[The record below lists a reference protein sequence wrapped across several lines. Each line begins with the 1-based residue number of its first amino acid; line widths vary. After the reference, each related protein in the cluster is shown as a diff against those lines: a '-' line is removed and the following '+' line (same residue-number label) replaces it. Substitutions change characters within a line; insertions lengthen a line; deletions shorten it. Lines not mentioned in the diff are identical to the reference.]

1 MRLLFLSS
9 KIFTCVVVTIS
20 NEYKIKVF
28 FANRINDSFLN
39 IWLRDH
45 AKDKGSWDSRSNQ
58 RKTFTAKI
66 NPKISVKNVKI
77 RDFGNSV
84 DIFWSDLKK
93 PINYF
98 HSLLKDICPQL

>member
-1 MRLLFLSS
+1 MIKNI
-9 KIFTCVVVTIS
+9 KIFP
-20 NEYKIKVF
+20 NKIKVF

-93 PINYF
+93 PINYKSTF
-98 HSLLKDICPQL
+98 LLALFS